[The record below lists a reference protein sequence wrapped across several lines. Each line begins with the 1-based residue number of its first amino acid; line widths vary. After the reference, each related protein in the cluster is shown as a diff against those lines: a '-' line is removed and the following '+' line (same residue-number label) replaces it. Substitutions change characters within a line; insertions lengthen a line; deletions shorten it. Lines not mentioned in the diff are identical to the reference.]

1 MDITINPIEDR
12 LTGTIIAPPSKS
24 YSHRAFIVAS
34 LTDGVS
40 VIKNPLVT
48 GDVEV
53 TINILKLLGINIVK
67 ECENSYLVEKTAES
81 FKSIKKSI
89 DCKNSGTS
97 IRIFSALSFFV
108 KEGLSLKGEFLK
120 RNRPIIPLLEALKS
134 LGGEYKLKEGILHIE
149 RKNFQCNTVKIRGDI
164 SSQFITALLLVSPLL
179 KCDDKEFIEIEVT
192 TPLLSYP
199 YIKITIDILNSFGIN
214 IYEELNAQKIG
225 KYFILG
231 NQRYRPQTYTI
242 PGDFSSAAF
251 IITATVLSSEE
262 SRVIIKNLDVQ
273 NPQGDKRIIEILH
286 DMGADI
292 EINEDKNQIIVKGGT
307 TLQGRNIDC
316 SEIPDLFPIL
326 SVLGAFADGK
336 TTLYNASNLRL
347 KESDRISVMARELAK
362 MGIRIK
368 EKEDKLTIYHT
379 QTLNGTLF
387 NHANDH
393 RVAMACCIAALFAN
407 DNSKIEK
414 MDIIEDSYPTFI
426 DDLNKLGAKIR

>member
-1 MDITINPIEDR
+1 MDVTINPIEDR
-12 LTGTIIAPPSKS
+12 LMGEVIAPPSKS

-34 LTDGVS
+34 LADGVS
-40 VIKNPLVT
+40 IIKNPLVT

-53 TINILKLLGINIVK
+53 TINILKILGINILK
-67 ECENSYLVEKTAES
+67 ESENSYLVEKTADS
-81 FKSIKKSI
+81 FKSINKSI

-97 IRIFSALSFFV
+97 IRIFSALSFFI

-120 RNRPIIPLLEALKS
+120 RNRPIIPLLEALKN
-134 LGGEYKLKEGILHIE
+134 LGGEYELKEETLHIE
-149 RKNFQCNTVKIRGDI
+149 RKNFQCNTVKIQGDI
-164 SSQFITALLLVSPLL
+164 SSQFITALLIISPLL
-179 KCDDKEFIEIEVT
+179 KCDNKEFIEIEVT

-199 YIKITIDILNSFGIN
+199 YIKITLDILNSFGIN

-231 NQRYRPQTYTI
+231 NQRYRPQIYTI

-262 SRVIIKNLDVQ
+262 SRVVIKNLDVQ
-273 NPQGDKRIIEILH
+273 NPQGDKRIIEILR

-292 EINEDKNQIIVKGGT
+292 EINEVKNQIIVKGGT
-307 TLQGRNIDC
+307 RLQGRNIDC

-326 SVLGAFADGK
+326 SVVGAFADGK

-393 RVAMACCIAALFAN
+393 RIAMACCIAALFAN

>member
-1 MDITINPIEDR
+1 MDITINPITNLNGE
-12 LTGTIIAPPSKS
+12 IIAPPSKS

-34 LTDGVS
+34 LIDGVS

-67 ECENSYLVEKTAES
+67 EGENSYLVEKTADS
-81 FKSIKKSI
+81 FKSINKSI

-134 LGGEYKLKEGILHIE
+134 LGGEYKLEEYILHIE

-164 SSQFITALLLVSPLL
+164 SSQFITALLLISPSL
-179 KCDDKEFIEIEVT
+179 KCDNKEFIEIEVT

-199 YIKITIDILNSFGIN
+199 YIKITLDILNSFGIN
-214 IYEELNAQKIG
+214 VYEELNAQKIG
-225 KYFILG
+225 KYFITC
-231 NQRYRPQTYTI
+231 NQRYRPQLYTI

-262 SRVIIKNLDVQ
+262 SRVVIKNLDVQ
-273 NPQGDKRIIEILH
+273 NPQGDKRIIEILR
-286 DMGADI
+286 DMGAHI
-292 EINEDKNQIIVKGGT
+292 EISEDKNQIIVKGGT
-307 TLQGRNIDC
+307 TLKGKNIDC

-326 SVLGAFADGK
+326 SVVGAFADGK
-336 TTLYNASNLRL
+336 TTLYNASNLKL
-347 KESDRISVMARELAK
+347 KESDRISVMARELVK
-362 MGIRIK
+362 MGIKID
-368 EKEDKLTIYHT
+368 EKKDQLTIYHT
-379 QTLNGTLF
+379 KKLNGTLF

-414 MDIIEDSYPTFI
+414 MDIIKDSYPTFI
-426 DDLNKLGAKIR
+426 EDLNKLGAKIR

>member
-1 MDITINPIEDR
+1 M
-12 LTGTIIAPPSKS
+12 
-24 YSHRAFIVAS
+24 
-34 LTDGVS
+34 
-40 VIKNPLVT
+40 
-48 GDVEV
+48 
-53 TINILKLLGINIVK
+53 
-67 ECENSYLVEKTAES
+67 
-81 FKSIKKSI
+81 
-89 DCKNSGTS
+89 
-97 IRIFSALSFFV
+97 
-108 KEGLSLKGEFLK
+108 K

-134 LGGEYKLKEGILHIE
+134 LGGEYKLEEDILHIE

-164 SSQFITALLLVSPLL
+164 SSQFITALLLISPSL
-179 KCDDKEFIEIEVT
+179 KCDNKEFIEIEVT

-199 YIKITIDILNSFGIN
+199 YIKITLDILNSFGIN

-231 NQRYRPQTYTI
+231 NQRYRPQIYTI

-262 SRVIIKNLDVQ
+262 SRVVIKNLDVQ
-273 NPQGDKRIIEILH
+273 NPQGDKRIIEILR

-307 TLQGRNIDC
+307 TLKGRNIDC

-326 SVLGAFADGK
+326 SVVGAFAEGK

-347 KESDRISVMARELAK
+347 KESDRISVMARELVK
-362 MGIRIK
+362 MGIKID
-368 EKEDKLTIYHT
+368 EKKDQLTIYHT
-379 QTLNGTLF
+379 KKLNGTLF

-414 MDIIEDSYPTFI
+414 MDIIKDSYPTFI
-426 DDLNKLGAKIR
+426 EDLNKLGAKIR